1 MVAETAAAWAMGP
14 EMTIAQSADNHA
26 QLMAALPA
34 LAAYPRLEMSSVTD
48 FDSSGIQLLVALRTS
63 LAEKGQTLH
72 LVAPSAVVRDALEVF
87 GLLEQFPTVAPESQH

>member
-14 EMTIAQSADNHA
+14 EMTIAQSADNHS

-34 LAAYPRLEMSSVTD
+34 IIAYPRLELSTVTD
-48 FDSSGIQLLVALRTS
+48 FDSSGIQLLVALRAS

-72 LVAPSAVVRDALEVF
+72 LVAPSDVVLDALKVF
-87 GLLEQFPTVAPESQH
+87 GLLEQFNTVQPQTQH